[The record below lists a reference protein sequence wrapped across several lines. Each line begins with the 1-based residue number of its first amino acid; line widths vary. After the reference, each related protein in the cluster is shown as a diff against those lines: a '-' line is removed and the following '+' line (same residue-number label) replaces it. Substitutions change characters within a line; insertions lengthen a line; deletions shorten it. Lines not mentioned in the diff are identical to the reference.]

1 MTVTL
6 VLTRLQCTLGPGMHV
21 NAHALNDTHR
31 LLTDLMTGY
40 DRHVRPVRNQ
50 AHPVRVYIDFSLHSV
65 KENVI

>member
-6 VLTRLQCTLGPGMHV
+6 VLGLLLCTFGPGMLV
-21 NAHALNDTHR
+21 NAQTWNDTHR

-65 KENVI
+65 KVNVI